1 LFDQQAAATPPRTR
15 FLRNAVI
22 LGLLTAIGPLAIDMY
37 LPSLPSIGASL
48 GADAGS
54 VLMSMTAFFVTFAI
68 GQLIFGPVSDMVGR
82 KPPLYCGIALF
93 AAASIGCA
101 LATDV
106 QTLILF
112 RAVQGLG
119 GAAGIVIPR
128 AIVRDLHSGVDE
140 ARLLSLLMLVFSV
153 SPLLAPLIGSQV
165 VALASWRWVFW
176 LVTAVALLGLGLL
189 AVSVRETRLH
199 ALRADSSV
207 AGMLDAC
214 RTLLLD
220 GNFVGLSL
228 IGAFALAGFFVFLA
242 NSSFI
247 LMRHYHLSSTEYS
260 LVFSGNAAAFFFA
273 TQLNGWLAARF
284 GLSAIVRPAIAGYAA
299 AMALMFALSQS
310 GVDNLFVLGAL
321 LFIGNGFLGLLLPVT
336 SVLALAEHGP
346 IAGTAASLMS
356 TLQLAVG
363 SAVMAASGVFANGT
377 VGPMVDGIAASGSV
391 AVLIGVLTLRRGREL
406 RVAMPPG
413 E

>member
-1 LFDQQAAATPPRTR
+1 MFDQQAPPPRTR

-48 GADAGS
+48 GADPGA

-68 GQLIFGPVSDMVGR
+68 GQLVFGPVSDMVGR

-93 AAASIGCA
+93 AVASIGCA
-101 LATDV
+101 LANDLP
-106 QTLILF
+106 TLVAF

-128 AIVRDLHSGVDE
+128 AIVRDLHSGIDE
-140 ARLLSLLMLVFSV
+140 TRLLSLLMLVFSV
-153 SPLLAPLIGSQV
+153 SPLFAPLIGSQV
-165 VALASWRWVFW
+165 VALTSWRGVFW
-176 LVTAVALLGLGLL
+176 LVTAIAILGLVLL
-189 AVSVRETRLH
+189 ATTVRETRLH
-199 ALRADSSV
+199 AHRADSSFFGV
-207 AGMLDAC
+207 LRAC
-214 RTLLLD
+214 ATLLCD
-220 GNFVGLSL
+220 ARFVGLCL

-247 LMRHYHLSSTEYS
+247 LMRHYHFSSTAYS

-284 GLSAIVRPAIAGYAA
+284 GLAAIVRVAILLYAA
-299 AMALMFALSQS
+299 CLALMLGLSLA
-310 GVDNLFVLGAL
+310 GVGNLLVLGAP
-321 LFIGNGFLGLLLPVT
+321 LFVSNAMLGLVLPIT
-336 SVLALAEHGP
+336 SVLALADHGP

-363 SAVMAASGVFANGT
+363 AAVMAASGLFANGT
-377 VGPMVDGIAASGSV
+377 VAPMLDGIAASGFV
-391 AVLIGVLTLRRGREL
+391 AVLFGLVTLRRQRAPAL
-406 RVAMPPG
+406 ALPPG
-413 E
+413 G